1 MFCVRKGSIY
11 NFDYLDI
18 KRIID
23 FKTYFPAS
31 LVLFLYESYE
41 PLENDAGNFIGY
53 KLYYALIRNK

>member
-1 MFCVRKGSIY
+1 MFCVRRGSLY

-18 KRIID
+18 KKIID

-41 PLENDAGNFIGY
+41 PIIDVNNEI
-53 KLYYALIRNK
+53 

>member
-1 MFCVRKGSIY
+1 MFCVRRGSIY

-31 LVLFLYESYE
+31 LVLFLYESNE
-41 PLENDAGNFIGY
+41 PILNF
-53 KLYYALIRNK
+53 